1 MTMPATPKHGVRIPD
16 DLWEAAQEEAVRR
29 GESVTAAIN
38 RFLGEYA
45 NHQSTPKAS
54 AQTIAAIARRKAS

>member
-1 MTMPATPKHGVRIPD
+1 MASTPKHGVRIPD
-16 DLWEAAQEEAVRR
+16 DLWEAAQDEAVRR

-38 RFLGEYA
+38 RFLAEYA

-54 AQTIAAIARRKAS
+54 PQTIAAVNRRKAS

>member
-1 MTMPATPKHGVRIPD
+1 MATTPKHGVRIPN

-38 RFLGEYA
+38 RFLSEYA
-45 NHQSTPKAS
+45 SHTPAPRAS
-54 AQTIAAIARRKAS
+54 AQTIAAINRRKAS